1 MNSCR
6 GTGGPISNRSPQPP
20 DLRSPGPAYDA
31 ESIIDC
37 YRDTIDSWLT
47 EGESDRVSI
56 REMIGILTE
65 QIKVHIEVELYGIV

>member
-1 MNSCR
+1 MMSDKLSR
-6 GTGGPISNRSPQPP
+6 VAMF
-20 DLRSPGPAYDA
+20 DLEDA

-47 EGESDRVSI
+47 EGESDRISI